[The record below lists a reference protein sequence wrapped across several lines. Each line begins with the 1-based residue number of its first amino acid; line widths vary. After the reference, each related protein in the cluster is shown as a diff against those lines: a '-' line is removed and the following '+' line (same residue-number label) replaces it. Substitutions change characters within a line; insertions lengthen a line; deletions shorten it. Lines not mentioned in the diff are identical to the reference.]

1 MPRRVKLILAND
13 ILSGNEFK
21 NMRELGSDVKQDLF
35 IFLCVC
41 IYGFGLPLGSP
52 MKCDNFQRIPQDRVC
67 VYVCICCAYLL
78 CVQQRPSAI

>member
-67 VYVCICCAYLL
+67 VCVYLL
-78 CVQQRPSAI
+78 CISPLRIQQRPSAI